1 MMTTSCLS
9 LARFLLE
16 RSAVESIDFK
26 YDFASNDRHE
36 NEAGSSSRKNS
47 SGVLKSVIHAIIEIR
62 QI

>member
-1 MMTTSCLS
+1 MITTSCLS

-36 NEAGSSSRKNS
+36 NGAGSSSRKNS
-47 SGVLKSVIHAIIEIR
+47 SGVLKSVIHN
-62 QI
+62 